1 MNRSAT
7 RYIRVALSLAGSAI
21 LLYACDGGASDGR
34 ADSAETMMTEYS
46 EDLSIV
52 ESQNGMRSYH
62 FETPLVEGYMLAREP
77 YREFRRGIR
86 ITTFRKDSLASV
98 DAVLT
103 ANYAI
108 YYENRKLWE
117 AKGDVVVRKWD
128 GKELYTQQLFWNE
141 RTKRIYSNVDSRF
154 VDGTRGVFV
163 GEGFE
168 SDDQFDD
175 WQLRYQRSRMEVEM
189 KEGEATDSAAAAKP
203 GATDSPAATPA
214 GSADPGPDL
223 GTGPGERSPA
233 AETSRRETPSLRD
246 DGGAAAAGER
256 PIRSGRAAGRRTASS
271 VQIGRRPA
279 PDSVAASAVRRRRA
293 TAVDTLQTNP

>member
-1 MNRSAT
+1 M
-7 RYIRVALSLAGSAI
+7 
-21 LLYACDGGASDGR
+21 LYACNGGASDGR

-189 KEGEATDSAAAAKP
+189 KDGESADSTAAAKPAAAKP
-203 GATDSPAATPA
+203 GATDPIVTTPA
-214 GSADPGPDL
+214 GSAGPDR
-223 GTGPGERSPA
+223 GTGPGERSSA
-233 AETSRRETPSLRD
+233 AETPRRETPSLRD
-246 DGGAAAAGER
+246 DGAAAAGER

>member
-1 MNRSAT
+1 MNRSAAK
-7 RYIRVALSLAGSAI
+7 YIRVALSLAGSAI
-21 LLYACDGGASDGR
+21 LLYACDDRTSDRGAE
-34 ADSAETMMTEYS
+34 AVETMMTEYC
-46 EDLSIV
+46 ENLSVV

-62 FETPLVEGYMLAREP
+62 FETPLVEGYSLAREP

-86 ITTFRKDSLASV
+86 ITTFRKDSLSSV

-108 YYENRKLWE
+108 YYENRRLWE

-168 SDDQFDD
+168 SDEQFDD
-175 WQLRYQRSRMEVEM
+175 WQLRYQKSRMEVEM
-189 KEGEATDSAAAAKP
+189 KPAEPADSTASSKP
-203 GATDSPAATPA
+203 GD
-214 GSADPGPDL
+214 
-223 GTGPGERSPA
+223 
-233 AETSRRETPSLRD
+233 
-246 DGGAAAAGER
+246 GER
-256 PIRSGRAAGRRTASS
+256 PGGGASAGETPRRGRHPLRRDDA
-271 VQIGRRPA
+271 
-279 PDSVAASAVRRRRA
+279 SVAGARTPRPGRPSVRDDVRVVPAVRPVSDS
-293 TAVDTLQTNP
+293 TAAAPVRPHDVPAADTSRTNE

>member
-1 MNRSAT
+1 M
-7 RYIRVALSLAGSAI
+7 
-21 LLYACDGGASDGR
+21 
-34 ADSAETMMTEYS
+34 
-46 EDLSIV
+46 
-52 ESQNGMRSYH
+52 
-62 FETPLVEGYMLAREP
+62 
-77 YREFRRGIR
+77 
-86 ITTFRKDSLASV
+86 
-98 DAVLT
+98 LT

-189 KEGEATDSAAAAKP
+189 KEGEAADSTAAAKP
-203 GATDSPAATPA
+203 GATDPGGSNPRAAT
-214 GSADPGPDL
+214 SAGPDR
-223 GTGPGERSPA
+223 GARPGERSPA
-233 AETSRRETPSLRD
+233 AETPRREMPSLRD
-246 DGGAAAAGER
+246 DGGAAAGER
-256 PIRSGRAAGRRTASS
+256 PIRPGRAAGRRTATS

-293 TAVDTLQTNP
+293 TAADTLQTNP